1 MYPSRDRVAPRLH
14 YHRDDLAAV
23 LASLSSVCAEKMETL
38 GLGILVCAF
47 WALVLYAAVFYGL
60 R

>member
-1 MYPSRDRVAPRLH
+1 MYSTRARVAVHPR

-23 LASLSSVCAEKMETL
+23 LASLSSLWAEKIETL

-47 WALVLYAAVFYGL
+47 WGVVLYAAIYYGL